1 MIISLDALNRRHWL
15 MLDKTA
21 QDWRAERANLG
32 IESRAFINGRYQDAL
47 AGETRAT
54 VNPANGQRLAD
65 VANCGVEDADRAV
78 EVARAVFESGVWA
91 SMAPADRKMVLV
103 RWAELIEDH
112 ANEIALLECLDVGK
126 PIADTTGVDV
136 PAAARTIRWS
146 GEAIDKVYDQISPA
160 PSDCL
165 ALVQR
170 LPLGVV
176 AAIVP
181 WNFPLSTTAWKL
193 APSLAT
199 GNSVILKPA
208 SSTPLSALRIAGLA
222 SEAGLPDGV
231 LQVLPGP
238 GGSLGRHLAL
248 HDDIDGL
255 TFTGSTEVGK
265 QLMQYSGESNLKRT
279 FLELGGKSPNIV
291 FADSNLEKAAMFAAI
306 AVFYN
311 CGQTCTAGTRLIVE
325 DSIREQFVEMVV
337 EQSTKWMPGD
347 PLDPATTM
355 GPMIDAGQLKIV
367 ADYVDIGKEE
377 GASLM
382 AGGKQVMA
390 ASGGCFHEPTIFDG
404 VNNSMRIAQ
413 EEIFGPVMSVIGF
426 KDAEEA
432 VAIANDSIYGL
443 AGAVWSNNI
452 NTAHKVAAAVRV
464 GTMGINNYFGG
475 DITVPFG
482 GFKQSGNGRDKSMHA
497 FDDYTELKTT
507 WIEFD

>member
-1 MIISLDALNRRHWL
+1 MLDRTRQDWQSLAASLD
-15 MLDKTA
+15 
-21 QDWRAERANLG
+21 
-32 IESRAFINGRYQDAL
+32 IESGAFIDGEYRDAL
-47 AGETRAT
+47 SGETRPT
-54 VNPANGQRLAD
+54 VSPGDGRKLAN
-65 VANCGVEDADRAV
+65 VASCGIEDADLAV
-78 EVARAVFESGVWA
+78 GIARKTFETGTWA
-91 SMAPADRKMVLV
+91 NMAPADRKMVLV
-103 RWAELIEDH
+103 RWAELIEAH
-112 ANEIALLECLDVGK
+112 GEEIALLESLDVGK
-126 PIADTTGVDV
+126 PISDTTAVDV
-136 PAAARTIRWS
+136 PSAVRTIRWS
-146 GEAIDKVYDQISPA
+146 GEAIDKVYDEISPT
-160 PSDCL
+160 PRDCL

-208 SSTPLSALRIAGLA
+208 SNTPLSALRIAGLA
-222 SEAGLPDGV
+222 REAGLPDGV

-291 FADSNLEKAAMFAAI
+291 FADANLDKAAAMAAV

-311 CGQTCTAGTRLIVE
+311 GGQTCTAGTRLIVE
-325 DSIREQFVEMVV
+325 EKIRDKFIDMVAAKCV
-337 EQSTKWMPGD
+337 DWAPGD
-347 PLDPATTM
+347 PLDPATAM
-355 GPMIDAGQLKIV
+355 GPMIDAAQLKTV
-367 ADYVDIGKEE
+367 ADYVDIGRGE
-377 GASLM
+377 GASLV
-382 AGGKQVMA
+382 AGGRQVLQE
-390 ASGGCFHEPTIFDG
+390 SGGCYYEPTIFDG
-404 VNNSMRIAQ
+404 VNNDMRIAR

-426 KDAEEA
+426 KTAEEA
-432 VAIANDSIYGL
+432 IAIANDSIYGL

-452 NTAHKVAAAVRV
+452 NTAHTVAAAVRV

>member
-1 MIISLDALNRRHWL
+1 MANSDEPN
-15 MLDKTA
+15 
-21 QDWRAERANLG
+21 WRSMAGNLK
-32 IESRAFINGRYQDAL
+32 IEGRAFINGQYRDAL
-47 AGETRAT
+47 SGETK
-54 VNPANGQRLAD
+54 VSLNPADGQKLAD
-65 VANCGVEDADRAV
+65 VASCGIEDADHAV
-78 EVARAVFESGVWA
+78 AIARDAFEGGVWA
-91 SMAPADRKMVLV
+91 AMAPADRKMILV
-103 RWAELIEDH
+103 RWAELIERHGD
-112 ANEIALLECLDVGK
+112 EIALLECLDVGK

-136 PAAARTIRWS
+136 PSAVRTIRWS
-146 GEAIDKVYDQISPA
+146 GEAIDKIYDQISPTA
-160 PSDCL
+160 PDCL

-208 SSTPLSALRIAGLA
+208 SNTPLSALRIAALA

-238 GGSLGRHLAL
+238 GGSLGRRLAL
-248 HDDIDGL
+248 HEDIDGL
-255 TFTGSTEVGK
+255 TFTGSTEIGK
-265 QLMQYSGESNLKRT
+265 QLMQYSGQSNLKRT

-291 FADSNLEKAAMFAAI
+291 FADANLEKAAAFAAI
-306 AVFYN
+306 GVFYN
-311 CGQTCTAGTRLIVE
+311 GGQTCTAGTRLIVE
-325 DSIREQFVEMVV
+325 ETIRAQFVEMVV
-337 EQSTKWMPGD
+337 AKSQDWMPGD
-347 PLDPATTM
+347 PLDPKTSM
-355 GPMIDAGQLKIV
+355 GPMIDAGQLKTV
-367 ADYVDIGKEE
+367 ADYVEIGKQE
-377 GASLM
+377 GASLV

-390 ASGGCFHEPTIFDG
+390 ETGGCYHEPTIFDG
-404 VNNSMRIAQ
+404 VHNNMRIAR

-426 KDAEEA
+426 KGADEA

>member
-1 MIISLDALNRRHWL
+1 MQ
-15 MLDKTA
+15 DKTK
-21 QDWRAERANLG
+21 QDWKSLASDLE
-32 IESRAFINGRYQDAL
+32 IESRAFVNGQYRDAL
-47 AGETRAT
+47 SGATRT
-54 VNPANGQRLAD
+54 TLCPADGTKLAE
-65 VANCGVEDADRAV
+65 VANCGSEDADQAIDI
-78 EVARAVFESGVWA
+78 ARKAFEGGTWA
-91 SMAPADRKMVLV
+91 GMAPTDRKMVLV
-103 RWAELIEDH
+103 RWAELIEEH
-112 ANEIALLECLDVGK
+112 ADEIALLECLDVGK

-136 PAAARTIRWS
+136 PSAVRTIRWS
-146 GEAIDKVYDQISPA
+146 GEAIDKVYDQISPTA
-160 PSDCL
+160 ANCL

-255 TFTGSTEVGK
+255 TFTGSTEIGK

-291 FADSNLEKAAMFAAI
+291 FADSNLEKAAAFAAI

-311 CGQTCTAGTRLIVE
+311 GGQTCTAGTRLIVE
-325 DSIREQFVEMVV
+325 ASIRERFVEMVV
-337 EQSTKWMPGD
+337 EKTQGWMPGD
-347 PLDPATTM
+347 PLDPATAM
-355 GPMIDAGQLKIV
+355 GPMIDEAQLRTV
-367 ADYVDIGKEE
+367 VDYVDIGRSE
-377 GASLM
+377 GASLVT
-382 AGGKQVMA
+382 GGKQVMA
-390 ASGGCFHEPTIFDG
+390 DTGGCYHEPTIFDG
-404 VNNSMRIAQ
+404 VDNSMRIAR
-413 EEIFGPVMSVIGF
+413 EEVFGPVMSVIGF

>member
-1 MIISLDALNRRHWL
+1 
-15 MLDKTA
+15 MLDKTKHYWTSLA
-21 QDWRAERANLG
+21 ASLD
-32 IESRAFINGRYQDAL
+32 IEARAFTDGQYQSAL
-47 AGETRAT
+47 AGDTRAT
-54 VNPANGQRLAD
+54 LSPADGRKLAD
-65 VANCGVEDADRAV
+65 VANCGTEDADRAV
-78 EVARAVFESGVWA
+78 IVARKAFDSGVWS

-103 RWAELIEDH
+103 RWSELILDH
-112 ANEIALLECLDVGK
+112 ADEIALLECLDAGK
-126 PIADTTGVDV
+126 PIGDTTGGDV

-160 PSDCL
+160 PADCL

-181 WNFPLSTTAWKL
+181 WNFPLTTTAWKL

-208 SSTPLSALRIAGLA
+208 SNTPLSAIRIAGLA

-291 FADSNLEKAAMFAAI
+291 FADANLEKAATMAAV

-311 CGQTCTAGTRLIVE
+311 GGQTCTAGTRLIVE
-325 DSIREQFVEMVV
+325 ESIRDDFVEMVI
-337 EQSTKWMPGD
+337 EKSRNWLPGD
-347 PLDPATTM
+347 PLDPTTAM
-355 GPMIDAGQLKIV
+355 GPMIDSGQLQTV
-367 ADYVDIGKEE
+367 ADFVGIGQEE

-382 AGGKQVMA
+382 AGGKQIMTDT
-390 ASGGCFHEPTIFDG
+390 GGSYYEPTIFDG

-426 KDAEEA
+426 KDAAEA
-432 VAIANDSIYGL
+432 VEIANDSIYGL
-443 AGAVWSNNI
+443 SGAVWSNNI

-482 GFKQSGNGRDKSMHA
+482 GFKQSGNGRDKSIHA

>member
-1 MIISLDALNRRHWL
+1 
-15 MLDKTA
+15 MLDKTIK
-21 QDWRAERANLG
+21 DWSSDAAALE
-32 IESRAFINGRYQDAL
+32 IEGRAFIDGQYRDAL
-47 AGETRAT
+47 SGETRT
-54 VNPANGQRLAD
+54 TMSPANGQDLAD
-65 VANCGVEDADRAV
+65 VAVCGTEDADRAV
-78 EVARAVFESGVWA
+78 VVARSAFESGVWA
-91 SMAPADRKMVLV
+91 AMAPADRKTVLV
-103 RWAELIEDH
+103 RWAQLIEDH
-112 ANEIALLECLDVGK
+112 ADEIALLECLDAGK
-126 PIADTTGVDV
+126 PITDTSGGDV

-146 GEAIDKVYDQISPA
+146 GEAIDKVYDQVAPTPA
-160 PSDCL
+160 NCL

-181 WNFPLSTTAWKL
+181 WNFPLTTTAWKL

-208 SSTPLSALRIAGLA
+208 SNTPLTALRIAGLA

-248 HDDIDGL
+248 HQDIDGL

-265 QLMQYSGESNLKRT
+265 QLMQYAGQSNLKRT

-291 FADSNLEKAAMFAAI
+291 FADANLEKAAAFAAI
-306 AVFYN
+306 AVFFN
-311 CGQTCTAGTRLIVE
+311 GGQTCTAGTRLIVE
-325 DSIREQFVEMVV
+325 DGIRERFVDMVIA
-337 EQSTKWMPGD
+337 QSKKWMPGN

-355 GPMIDAGQLKIV
+355 GPMIDAGQLQTV
-367 ADYVDIGKEE
+367 ANYVAVGQEE
-377 GASLM
+377 GASLV
-382 AGGKQVMA
+382 AGGKQIMLD
-390 ASGGCFHEPTIFDG
+390 SGGSYHEPTIFNDVDNG
-404 VNNSMRIAQ
+404 MRIAR

-475 DITVPFG
+475 DMTVPFG

-497 FDDYTELKTT
+497 FDDYTELKTI
-507 WIEFD
+507 WIELD

>member
-1 MIISLDALNRRHWL
+1 
-15 MLDKTA
+15 MLDKTK
-21 QDWRAERANLG
+21 QDWTALAAELDFEG
-32 IESRAFINGRYQDAL
+32 RAFINGRYQDAL

-54 VNPANGQRLAD
+54 VSPGDGQKLTD
-65 VANCGVEDADRAV
+65 VANCGIEDADHAV
-78 EVARAVFESGVWA
+78 GIARAAFESGVWA
-91 SMAPADRKMVLV
+91 DMAPADRKMVLV

-112 ANEIALLECLDVGK
+112 ADEIALLECLDVGK
-126 PIADTTGVDV
+126 PISDTTGVDV
-136 PAAARTIRWS
+136 PSAVRTIRWS
-146 GEAIDKVYDQISPA
+146 GEAIDKVYDEIPPTPA
-160 PSDCL
+160 DSL

-208 SSTPLSALRIAGLA
+208 SNTPLSALRIAGLA
-222 SEAGLPDGV
+222 TEAGLPDGV

-238 GGSLGRHLAL
+238 GGSLGRHLSL
-248 HDDIDGL
+248 HEDIDGL
-255 TFTGSTEVGK
+255 TFTGSTEIGK
-265 QLMQYSGESNLKRT
+265 QLMIYSGESNLKRT

-291 FADSNLEKAAMFAAI
+291 FADSNLEKAALFAAI

-311 CGQTCTAGTRLIVE
+311 GGQTCTAGTRLIVE
-325 DSIREQFVEMVV
+325 NSIRERFVEMVV
-337 EQSTKWMPGD
+337 ENTRSWMPGN

-355 GPMIDAGQLKIV
+355 GPMIDAAQLKTV
-367 ADYVDIGKEE
+367 ADYVGIGQEE

-382 AGGKQVMA
+382 FGGKQVM
-390 ASGGCFHEPTIFDG
+390 SDTGGCYHEPTVFDG
-404 VNNSMRIAQ
+404 VDNNMRIAR

-426 KDAEEA
+426 DSAEDA
-432 VAIANDSIYGL
+432 VQIANDSIYGL

-452 NTAHKVAAAVRV
+452 NTAHKVARAVRV

-475 DITVPFG
+475 DVTVPFG

>member
-1 MIISLDALNRRHWL
+1 MS
-15 MLDKTA
+15 DKTL
-21 QDWRAERANLG
+21 QYWRSQADDLE
-32 IESRAFINGRYQDAL
+32 IESRAFTNGRYSDAL
-47 AGETRAT
+47 ACGTRETLSPGDGRK
-54 VNPANGQRLAD
+54 LAD
-65 VANCGVEDADRAV
+65 VANCGIEDADQAV
-78 EVARAVFESGVWA
+78 KDARAAFESGVWA

-103 RWAELIEDH
+103 RWAELIEKH
-112 ANEIALLECLDVGK
+112 ADEIALLECLDAGK
-126 PIADTTGVDV
+126 PVADTTAVDV
-136 PAAARTIRWS
+136 PSAARTIRWS

-160 PSDCL
+160 PADCL

-170 LPLGVV
+170 LPLGVI

-208 SSTPLSALRIAGLA
+208 SNTPLSALRIAGLA

-231 LQVLPGP
+231 LHVLPGP
-238 GGSLGRHLAL
+238 GGSLGKHLSL
-248 HDDIDGL
+248 HEDIDGL

-265 QLMQYSGESNLKRT
+265 QLMQYSGQSNLKRT

-291 FADSNLEKAAMFAAI
+291 FADSNLEKAAQFAAI

-311 CGQTCTAGTRLIVE
+311 GGQTCTAGTRLIVE
-325 DSIREQFVEMVV
+325 ESIREKFIQMVV
-337 EQSTKWMPGD
+337 ENTKNWLPGN
-347 PLDPATTM
+347 PLDPSTSM
-355 GPMIDAGQLKIV
+355 GPMIDAGQLQTV
-367 ADYVDIGKEE
+367 ADYVEIGQGE

-390 ASGGCFHEPTIFDG
+390 DSGGCYYEPTIFDG
-404 VNNSMRIAQ
+404 VNNNMRIAQ

-426 KDAEEA
+426 KDAAEA
-432 VAIANDSIYGL
+432 VEIANDSIYGL

-507 WIEFD
+507 WIELD

>member
-1 MIISLDALNRRHWL
+1 
-15 MLDKTA
+15 MLDKTR
-21 QDWRAERANLG
+21 QDWASLADGLS
-32 IESRAFINGRYQDAL
+32 IESRAFINGRYTDSL
-47 AGETRAT
+47 SGETRAT
-54 VNPANGQRLAD
+54 MSPADGRHLAE
-65 VANCGVEDADRAV
+65 VANCGPEDADRAV
-78 EVARAVFESGVWA
+78 ATARAAFENGVWSA
-91 SMAPADRKMVLV
+91 MAPADRKAVLV
-103 RWAELIEDH
+103 RWAQLIEDN
-112 ANEIALLECLDVGK
+112 ADEIALLECLDVGK

-136 PAAARTIRWS
+136 PSAVRTIRWT
-146 GEAIDKVYDQISPA
+146 GEAIDKVYDQISPTPA
-160 PSDCL
+160 DCL

-193 APSLAT
+193 APSLGT

-208 SSTPLSALRIAGLA
+208 SNTPLSALRIAGLA

-248 HDDIDGL
+248 HNDIDGL

-311 CGQTCTAGTRLIVE
+311 GGQTCTAGTRLIVE
-325 DSIREQFVEMVV
+325 ETIREKFVEMVV
-337 EQSTKWMPGD
+337 AQSRNWMPGD
-347 PLDPATTM
+347 PLDPATAM
-355 GPMIDAGQLKIV
+355 GPMIDSGQLKAV
-367 ADYVDIGKEE
+367 AEYVDIGKQE
-377 GASLM
+377 GAALM
-382 AGGKQVMA
+382 SGGKQVMTD
-390 ASGGCFHEPTIFDG
+390 SGGCYHEPTIFDG
-404 VNNSMRIAQ
+404 VNNDMRIAK

-426 KDAEEA
+426 KSAEEA

-475 DITVPFG
+475 DVTVPFG

>member
-1 MIISLDALNRRHWL
+1 
-15 MLDKTA
+15 MLDKTR
-21 QDWRAERANLG
+21 QDWSSLAANLD
-32 IESRAFINGRYQDAL
+32 IEGRAFVNGRYQEAL

-54 VNPANGQRLAD
+54 MSPADGKKLAD
-65 VANCGVEDADRAV
+65 VANCGTEDADRAV
-78 EVARAVFESGVWA
+78 EIARATFDSGVWSA
-91 SMAPADRKMVLV
+91 MAPADRKMIMV
-103 RWAELIEDH
+103 RWAELIEEH
-112 ANEIALLECLDVGK
+112 ADEIALLECLDVGK

-136 PAAARTIRWS
+136 PSAVRTIRWS

-160 PSDCL
+160 PANCL

-208 SSTPLSALRIAGLA
+208 SNTPLSALRIAGLA

-231 LQVLPGP
+231 LHVLPGP

-248 HDDIDGL
+248 HEDIDGL

-291 FADSNLEKAAMFAAI
+291 FADSNLEKAATFAAI

-311 CGQTCTAGTRLIVE
+311 GGQTCTAGTRLIVE
-325 DSIREQFVEMVV
+325 AGIKEKFVEMVIAKS
-337 EQSTKWMPGD
+337 QGWMPGD

-355 GPMIDAGQLKIV
+355 GPMIDAAQLKTV
-367 ADYVDIGKEE
+367 ADYVTVGREE
-377 GASLM
+377 GASLLF
-382 AGGKQVMA
+382 GGKQVMTD
-390 ASGGCFHEPTIFDG
+390 SGGCYHEPTVFGG
-404 VNNSMRIAQ
+404 VENSMRIAQ
-413 EEIFGPVMSVIGF
+413 EEIFGPVMSVIDF
-426 KDAEEA
+426 DTAEEA
-432 VAIANDSIYGL
+432 VAIANDSIFGL

-475 DITVPFG
+475 DVTVPFG

-497 FDDYTELKTT
+497 FNDYTELKTT

>member
-1 MIISLDALNRRHWL
+1 
-15 MLDKTA
+15 MLDKTR
-21 QDWRAERANLG
+21 QDWKSQAESLE
-32 IESRAFINGRYQDAL
+32 IEGRAFINGQYQDSL
-47 AGETRAT
+47 AGKTRAT
-54 VNPANGQRLAD
+54 TSPADGSKLAD
-65 VANCGVEDADRAV
+65 VASCGIEDADHAV
-78 EVARAVFESGVWA
+78 GIARTAFESGVWA
-91 SMAPADRKMVLV
+91 AMAPADRKMVLV
-103 RWAELIEDH
+103 RWADLIEDH
-112 ANEIALLECLDVGK
+112 VEELALLESLDVGK
-126 PIADTTGVDV
+126 PITDTTGGDV
-136 PAAARTIRWS
+136 PSTARTIRWS
-146 GEAIDKVYDQISPA
+146 GEAIDKVYDEISPA
-160 PSDCL
+160 PSNCL
-165 ALVQR
+165 ALIQR

-181 WNFPLSTTAWKL
+181 WNFPLTTTAWKL

-208 SSTPLSALRIAGLA
+208 SNTPLSALRIAGLA

-291 FADSNLEKAAMFAAI
+291 FADANLEKAATFAAI

-325 DSIREQFVEMVV
+325 ENIREQFVEMVV
-337 EQSTKWMPGD
+337 AKSHNWMPGD

-355 GPMIDAGQLKIV
+355 GPMIDAGQLKTV
-367 ADYVDIGKEE
+367 TDYVEIGRQE
-377 GASLM
+377 GAALM
-382 AGGKQVMA
+382 VGGNQTMA
-390 ASGGCFHEPTIFDG
+390 ESGGCYHEPTIFDG

-482 GFKQSGNGRDKSMHA
+482 GFKQSGNGRDKSIHA
-497 FDDYTELKTT
+497 FGDYTELKTT

>member
-1 MIISLDALNRRHWL
+1 
-15 MLDKTA
+15 MLDKTK
-21 QDWRAERANLG
+21 QDWKSQATDLE
-32 IESRAFINGRYQDAL
+32 IEGRAFINGQFRDAL
-47 AGETRAT
+47 AGDTRST
-54 VNPANGQRLAD
+54 MSPGDGRKLAD
-65 VANCGVEDADRAV
+65 VANCGIEDADEAV
-78 EVARAVFESGVWA
+78 KIARAAFESGVWA
-91 SMAPADRKMVLV
+91 SMAPADRKMILV
-103 RWAELIEDH
+103 RWSELIEDH
-112 ANEIALLECLDVGK
+112 ADEIALLECLDVGK
-126 PIADTTGVDV
+126 PIADTTAVDV
-136 PAAARTIRWS
+136 PAAARTLRWS
-146 GEAIDKVYDQISPA
+146 GEAIDKVYDQIA
-160 PSDCL
+160 PTPDNAL

-208 SSTPLSALRIAGLA
+208 SNTPLSALRIAGLA

-238 GGSLGRHLAL
+238 GRSLGRHLAL

-291 FADSNLEKAAMFAAI
+291 FADSNLGKAATFAAI

-311 CGQTCTAGTRLIVE
+311 GGQTCTAGTRLIVE
-325 DSIREQFVEMVV
+325 ENIRDKFVEMVIAQC
-337 EQSTKWMPGD
+337 ENWMPGD
-347 PLDPATTM
+347 PLDPATSM
-355 GPMIDAGQLKIV
+355 GPMIDAAQLKTV
-367 ADYVDIGKEE
+367 ADYVDIGREE
-377 GASLM
+377 GAALM

-390 ASGGCFHEPTIFDG
+390 DSGGCYHEPTIFDG
-404 VNNSMRIAQ
+404 VDNSMRIAQ

-426 KDAEEA
+426 KDAQEA

-475 DITVPFG
+475 DVTVPFG

-507 WIEFD
+507 WVEFD